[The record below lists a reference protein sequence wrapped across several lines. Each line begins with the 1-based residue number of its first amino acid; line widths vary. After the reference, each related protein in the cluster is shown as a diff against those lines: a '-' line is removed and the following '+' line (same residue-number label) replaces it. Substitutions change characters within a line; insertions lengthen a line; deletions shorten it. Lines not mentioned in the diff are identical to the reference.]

1 MSNTQFAFIDKESV
15 PNRDQLQKAI
25 NDLGFD
31 LKLDPEF
38 TPFDD
43 EGFSP
48 CVLNGESDVGFEIYY
63 EPSEDILEDDDEF
76 KTIANGKNFCI
87 SMCWGGSLKDCACV
101 MIVSSALAKDFGA
114 IVSYQGEDPE
124 PLEKMISD
132 SHDII
137 KEAELEEQRA
147 LDAKKAIEAAR
158 KDGNLKGL
166 AQELLDQLSGTKI
179 SNIAMY
185 TGFAFLASN
194 GTNVRS
200 KAFVL
205 ITETGEKIDVT
216 QSSRIRARQIAIMQD
231 SDGKLNP
238 AQQKEWDGLEPK
250 TEPAMEADEKA
261 AERFLTVLKT
271 WPEELL
277 IENVVWPQS
286 NMLKITFSNVPGAHI
301 EMWTFDSMMSDI
313 SVRSELL
320 EFKLTPEDC
329 EIVG

>member
-1 MSNTQFAFIDKESV
+1 MSNTQFAFLDKESV
-15 PNRDQLQKAI
+15 PSRDQLQRTI
-25 NDLGFD
+25 DDLGFD

-48 CVLNGESDVGFEIYY
+48 CVLNGESEVGFEIYY
-63 EPSEDILEDDDEF
+63 EPSEDVLEDDEEF
-76 KTIANGKNFCI
+76 KAIANGMNFCI

-101 MIVSSALAKDFGA
+101 MIVSSALAKEFGA
-114 IVSYQGEDPE
+114 IISYQGEDPE

-147 LDAKKAIEAAR
+147 LEAKKAVEEA
-158 KDGNLKGL
+158 KKNGNLKGL
-166 AQELLDQLSGTKI
+166 AQELLDQLSGTTI
-179 SNIAMY
+179 TNIAMY
-185 TGFAFLASN
+185 IGFAFRASN

-216 QSSRIRARQIAIMQD
+216 QSSRIRARQIAIMHE
-231 SDGKLNP
+231 SDGEFNP
-238 AQQKEWDGLEPK
+238 AQQKEWDELEPK
-250 TEPAMEADEKA
+250 TEPAMESDEKA
-261 AERFLTVLKT
+261 TERFMSVLES

-277 IENVVWPQS
+277 IESVVWPQS
-286 NMLKITFSNVPGAHI
+286 DMLKISFSNVPGAYI
-301 EMWTFDSMMSDI
+301 EMWAFDSMMSDI
-313 SVRSELL
+313 SVRSEIL